1 MRGRESERGKIF
13 TPRINASFL
22 EKIFSFC
29 AQHKS
34 MLPISGNQLTQLI
47 PQKPPFVFISSLN
60 EVSEQTCTTTFVFDA
75 HHVLCE
81 NGTLSSAG
89 LMENIAQ
96 TSGCKLGYE
105 DFMKGKTHSR
115 AFIGEIRDF
124 MYSRLPAA
132 GEELTTVVTIES
144 KVFGVVAVAS
154 AIVKVGAEEIATCRM
169 KIFFEPDSTSS

>member
-1 MRGRESERGKIF
+1 
-13 TPRINASFL
+13 
-22 EKIFSFC
+22 
-29 AQHKS
+29 
-34 MLPISGNQLTQLI
+34 MLPISGDQLTQLI
-47 PQKPPFVFISSLN
+47 PQKPPFVFISALT
-60 EVSEQTCTTTFVFDA
+60 EVSEQTCTTTFRFEAD
-75 HHVLCE
+75 HVLCE
-81 NGTLSSAG
+81 NGKLSSAG

-124 MYSRLPAA
+124 IYTRLPKV

-154 AIVKVGAEEIATCRM
+154 AVVKVNDVEIASCKM
-169 KIFFEPDSTSS
+169 KIFFEPEPEVQNN